1 MDHYCITIMDTNGDK
16 MDKVIETNGPW
27 ISFWY
32 ETPEGNFKLEKQ
44 FPVNTYNIEQ
54 YANYYANK
62 FGATKW
68 ELIEDESNTQ
78 V

>member
-1 MDHYCITIMDTNGDK
+1 MDHYCIIIMDTNGDK

-27 ISFWY
+27 VSFWY

-44 FPVNTYNIEQ
+44 FPVKTYNIEQ

>member
-1 MDHYCITIMDTNGDK
+1 
-16 MDKVIETNGPW
+16 
-27 ISFWY
+27 
-32 ETPEGNFKLEKQ
+32 LEKQ
-44 FPVNTYNIEQ
+44 FPEKTYNIQQ

>member
-1 MDHYCITIMDTNGDK
+1 MGLYCITVMAMNGERMNK
-16 MDKVIETNGPW
+16 ITEKNGPLVN
-27 ISFWY
+27 FWY
-32 ETPEGNFKLEKQ
+32 ETPDRNFKLERQ

-62 FGATKW
+62 FGAVKW
-68 ELIEDESNTQ
+68 ELIKDESNTQ

>member
-1 MDHYCITIMDTNGDK
+1 MVRTYTIITEMSGDRMTK
-16 MDKVIETNGPW
+16 LIETNGPW
-27 ISFWY
+27 VKFWY
-32 ETPEGNFKLEKQ
+32 ETPDSNFCLEKQ
-44 FPVNTYNIEQ
+44 FPEKTYNIQQ